1 MLCGAVDAPKA
12 CPSAP
17 NPPDSPFPMAP
28 HSRTASLLLRRRP
41 ARKLPLLALLV
52 AISASVT
59 TTPLLVSQQADAAI
73 VERIVAVVGPR
84 AILLTDLRERALP
97 YLLHI
102 YNTLPEGPQ
111 RVANISQVYKVIL
124 DQMIN
129 EELESTA
136 AQDAGVVIS
145 EAQVDEAL
153 ARTAAQNEISVN
165 AVLAE
170 AKRSGL
176 SVTNYR
182 EELRRQLIQRTLVE
196 LRLRGR
202 VRVTEQDIR
211 DAYRRL
217 VTEERMRAT
226 QRTQQL
232 RIALG
237 RTEAEQTSQRELAEK
252 IADQARDGAD
262 FRDLIAEYS
271 TDSRSGLRPQLPPM
285 QEPVAV
291 QRATMALEVGEVS
304 KPVRFE
310 GSWVIFHPNMLS
322 CHQKRRSRSNRVSL
336 RPQNDRDN
344 RVAAIDFPL
353 SKTTTPR
360 LRFIAW
366 FVAPSVDYITL
377 YDKYIIPS
385 LK

>member
-1 MLCGAVDAPKA
+1 M
-12 CPSAP
+12 
-17 NPPDSPFPMAP
+17 
-28 HSRTASLLLRRRP
+28 
-41 ARKLPLLALLV
+41 
-52 AISASVT
+52 SASVS
-59 TTPLLVSQQADAAI
+59 TTPLLVTQQADAAI

-232 RIALG
+232 RISLG
-237 RTEAEQTSQRELAEK
+237 RTEAEQASQRKLAQK
-252 IADQARDGAD
+252 IADEARDGAD

-310 GSWVIFHPNMLS
+310 GSWVIF
-322 CHQKRRSRSNRVSL
+322 QVIE
-336 RPQNDRDN
+336 RP
-344 RVAAIDFPL
+344 
-353 SKTTTPR
+353 
-360 LRFIAW
+360 
-366 FVAPSVDYITL
+366 PSQ
-377 YDKYIIPS
+377 IPS
-385 LK
+385 YLEARAQMHERVYMEKIGEARQHWLDGLRRRTHVEVRL